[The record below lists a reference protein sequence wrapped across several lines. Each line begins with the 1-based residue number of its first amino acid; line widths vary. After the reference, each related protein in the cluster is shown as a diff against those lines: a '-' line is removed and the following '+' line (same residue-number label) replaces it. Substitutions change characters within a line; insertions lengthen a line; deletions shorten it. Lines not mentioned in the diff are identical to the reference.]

1 MNHRGKGRRIDSY
14 REPASLP
21 HLLVD
26 RALRRNRATE
36 GWVLLPGSRDIAK
49 IALAAS
55 GLAHARATSKRLNRD
70 LVQAFPLCT
79 GGVAKEG
86 IQILRH
92 IADRVLHAYSLGIAG
107 IDCKQPRVG
116 FSEASRQP
124 AADFLQWQSEADE
137 ELPEEGVDRA
147 HFIEA
152 HFVDQLLEDHG
163 ILGEEIHAPFPV
175 VHADGAAD
183 DLFYL
188 AAVTA
193 ADQAVLVHHV
203 LAVGIWHGVPVRLLA
218 ALAVHGIEADIF

>member
-92 IADRVLHAYSLGIAG
+92 IADRVLHAHSLGIAG
-107 IDCKQPRVG
+107 IDCKQVFGMG
-116 FSEASRQP
+116 FRLKRDEPASLIRAKIREP
-124 AADFLQWQSEADE
+124 DRGRREKH
-137 ELPEEGVDRA
+137 EGCS
-147 HFIEA
+147 
-152 HFVDQLLEDHG
+152 
-163 ILGEEIHAPFPV
+163 
-175 VHADGAAD
+175 
-183 DLFYL
+183 
-188 AAVTA
+188 
-193 ADQAVLVHHV
+193 
-203 LAVGIWHGVPVRLLA
+203 
-218 ALAVHGIEADIF
+218 